1 MRRKTIQNSIT
12 LIVLLGF
19 LVSAIK
25 ERSLVLAT
33 IFFIGVIIF
42 LIVKLRG
49 GDNGN
54 GRTKKGAWQVES

>member
-33 IFFIGVIIF
+33 IFFIGIIIF
-42 LIVKLRG
+42 LIVKLG
-49 GDNGN
+49 GGNNGN
-54 GRTKKGAWQVES
+54 GRTKKGAW

>member
-54 GRTKKGAWQVES
+54 GRTKKGA

>member
-25 ERSLVLAT
+25 ERSLILAT
-33 IFFIGVIIF
+33 IFFIGIIIF
-42 LIVKLRG
+42 LIVKLGG

-54 GRTKKGAWQVES
+54 GRTKKGA

>member
-1 MRRKTIQNSIT
+1 MRRKTIQTSIT

-33 IFFIGVIIF
+33 IFFIGIIIF
-42 LIVKLRG
+42 LIVKLG
-49 GDNGN
+49 GI
-54 GRTKKGAWQVES
+54 